1 MKKSKKKIKV
11 RICPICGSSNLILW
25 MGGELGF
32 QYKCKK
38 CDYIG
43 PITIEKDIEDI
54 ENLDN

>member
-1 MKKSKKKIKV
+1 MKKKSSKLRKKTIKV
-11 RICPICGSSNLILW
+11 KICPICGSADIILW

-43 PITIEKDIEDI
+43 PITLEKEI
-54 ENLDN
+54 EN